1 VSTNNNKNDKP
12 HSDVDISAE
21 FAELGKKLRTTVET
35 AWQSQERQK
44 VQKEI
49 QDGLVKLRDELDK
62 SIKNLRD
69 SEPGQKVE
77 TEVKK
82 VSEDIQSGKVVDDV
96 RIGIISGLRGLGAAL
111 DKLADS
117 FTPAEEAPKSKA
129 AKK

>member
-1 VSTNNNKNDKP
+1 MHAIFEVRRIGRNRGSV
-12 HSDVDISAE
+12 VDDQPARA
-21 FAELGKKLRTTVET
+21 FP
-35 AWQSQERQK
+35 
-44 VQKEI
+44 EI

-62 SIKNLRD
+62 SIKNLRE